1 MPSDR
6 RDPNRA
12 ANNRV
17 DQASEQ
23 SFPASDPPAHTG
35 ITGPGKG
42 PSHHR
47 DEYARPKGTPTDD
60 RHATETA
67 HQWEDEK
74 HPQEKHR

>member
-6 RDPNRA
+6 RDRSKGSDEVDRA
-12 ANNRV
+12 SR
-17 DQASEQ
+17 D

-42 PSHHR
+42 PSHRR
-47 DEYARPKGTPTDD
+47 DEHARPKGTPTSD

-67 HQWEDEK
+67 EQWEDEK
-74 HPQEKHR
+74 RPQEKHS